1 MKVLLTGATG
11 LVGSQIA
18 KQLTDRGISIN
29 YFTRTLKATS
39 LKEANAF
46 VWNPDRLEWNPK
58 ALEGVTHII
67 NLAGASIAKRWT
79 ASYKEEV
86 VSSRVNSLKTIKLAL
101 EQQLHSSEVRVL
113 SASAIGCYA
122 SDYSQQHSEQSV
134 HFGNDFLAEVVEL
147 WEQEAKELTPS
158 VHSLCLVRIGIV
170 LDRDQG
176 TLPKLLT
183 PVKWGLG
190 AALGTGRQWQS
201 WIHIDDLAGLFVFL
215 LDHDLGP
222 IVNGV
227 APNALRQKELTNI
240 IAATLKKPMV
250 LPAVPSWLLKLI
262 LGEMSSVVLQSQ
274 RVTSEVLKD
283 SDFQFHYSSA
293 KAALENLLVER
304 VTF

>member
-1 MKVLLTGATG
+1 M
-11 LVGSQIA
+11 
-18 KQLTDRGISIN
+18 
-29 YFTRTLKATS
+29 
-39 LKEANAF
+39 
-46 VWNPDRLEWNPK
+46 
-58 ALEGVTHII
+58 
-67 NLAGASIAKRWT
+67 
-79 ASYKEEV
+79 
-86 VSSRVNSLKTIKLAL
+86 SSRVNSLKTIKLAL

-176 TLPKLLT
+176 ALPKLLT

-227 APNALRQKELTNI
+227 APNALRQKELANI

>member
-11 LVGSQIA
+11 LVGSRIL
-18 KQLTDRGISIN
+18 QLLQDRDIP
-29 YFTRTLKATS
+29 YCFFTRNL
-39 LKEANAF
+39 NASF
-46 VWNPDRLEWNPK
+46 LSGPHAFLWNPNRFEFDPK

-147 WEQEAKELTPS
+147 WEQEAKELTPL

-176 TLPKLLT
+176 ALPKLLT
-183 PVKWGLG
+183 PVKWGVG

-240 IAATLKKPMV
+240 IATILKKPMV

-274 RVTSEVLKD
+274 LVTSEVLEG
-283 SDFQFHYSSA
+283 SGFQFHYSSA
-293 KAALENLLVER
+293 KAALKNLLVER